1 MPDYLWT
8 AQLEAAAKTRG
19 VSLTSPQTL
28 AGDGSD
34 RRFYRLLGSPTAV
47 LLFHPTP
54 AGEEVNENDSYY
66 HLGRHLKAKGAP
78 VPEIYAYCREEFW
91 LLLEDLGDISLETA
105 IKRQPQE
112 SQVRHWYRQA
122 LQILVN
128 MQING
133 KEGFDTSWCFDTPV
147 LHRPFLWERECGY
160 FVRAFLN
167 NYLRLKTTMEDL
179 APDFERLLT
188 GALPPSPSY
197 FLHRDYQS
205 RNLHITSGRLR
216 VIDFQGGRLGPLG
229 YDLAS
234 LLIDPYVNLSSAWQ
248 QEFLDYYL
256 DLVSSRLE
264 VDPAAFREQYFH
276 LALSRNL
283 QILGAYGYL
292 TRVKGKDYFA
302 RYIPKAVEGLRRRLA
317 ERPGAFPRL
326 EEVVK
331 NLPGV
336 GAKSG

>member
-1 MPDYLWT
+1 MPEYLWT
-8 AQLEAAAKTRG
+8 ARLEAAAKARG

-47 LLFHPTP
+47 LLFHPSP
-54 AGEEVNENDSYY
+54 AGGEVNENDSYY
-66 HLGRHLKAKGAP
+66 HLGRHLKSQGVP

-105 IKRQPQE
+105 LKRQPQE
-112 SQVRHWYRQA
+112 SQIRHFYRQA

-128 MQING
+128 LQIKG
-133 KEGFDTSWCFDTPV
+133 KEGFDPSWCFDTSV

-160 FVRAFLN
+160 FVGAFLN
-167 NYLRLKTTMEDL
+167 KYMKLKTTMEDL

-188 GALPPSPSY
+188 GALTPGPNY

-234 LLIDPYVNLSSAWQ
+234 LLIDPYVNLSPAWQ

-256 DLVSSRLE
+256 DLIKTSVEMDS
-264 VDPAAFREQYFH
+264 AAFREQYFH
-276 LALSRNL
+276 LALCRNL
-283 QILGAYGYL
+283 QVLGAYGYL
-292 TRVKGKDYFA
+292 TKVKDKDYFA
-302 RYIPKAVEGLRRRLA
+302 RYIPTALQSLRRRLG
-317 ERPGAFPRL
+317 ERPGDFPL
-326 EEVVK
+326 LAELVEDISVK
-331 NLPGV
+331 GI
-336 GAKSG
+336 KS